1 MQNLT
6 EPIEFIDRIH
16 RAEVKYLL
24 IGRRAVIAY
33 GGPVQTMD
41 YDIYI
46 DNSEKNIDL
55 FLKIAENFELYPGI
69 SRERIKKHF
78 KFKLENDFVLDVFC
92 MNHFVSD
99 GGKISFKEMYE
110 RRHVAEG
117 ETGLKVN
124 LPSVDDLISLKKL
137 RSLPKDLLDI
147 EYLEVIKKQ
156 IEDSG
161 KC

>member
-6 EPIEFIDRIH
+6 EPIEFISKIH

-46 DNSEKNIDL
+46 DNSEQNIDL
-55 FLKIAENFELYPGI
+55 FLGIAERFELYPTI
-69 SRERIKKHF
+69 SRDRIKKHF

-92 MNHFVSD
+92 MNHFVND
-99 GGKISFKEMYE
+99 GGKISFKEMYNE
-110 RRHVAEG
+110 D
-117 ETGLKVN
+117 T
-124 LPSVDDLISLKKL
+124 
-137 RSLPKDLLDI
+137 LPKEKLD
-147 EYLEVIKKQ
+147 
-156 IEDSG
+156 
-161 KC
+161 